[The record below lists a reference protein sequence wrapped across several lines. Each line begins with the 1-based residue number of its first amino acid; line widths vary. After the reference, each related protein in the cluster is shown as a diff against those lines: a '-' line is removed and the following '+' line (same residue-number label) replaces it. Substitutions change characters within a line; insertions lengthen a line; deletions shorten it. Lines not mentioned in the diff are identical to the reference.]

1 MKRTILSIFILSFFG
16 FLSAQ
21 TVVFHEDFEQPS
33 GADSV
38 TAYSSSGSNTWE
50 ISTEL
55 AAGGLQSDSAKC
67 SPNDTLTLTTNVFS
81 TTGNAFVTLD
91 FDHIAKFE
99 IMDKAIVEVSIDNGA
114 SWAKLDSTH
123 YMGTSSNFGSSG
135 NLFNS
140 STYTDWK
147 SSQPITPDNS
157 WWKHEKFNISAIA
170 ADESNVQV
178 RFSLIDNNGLTTFE
192 NYGWFLDNI
201 EVAAD
206 PSELV
211 PPEIVMGTPIV
222 KDTVTSSNPQ
232 TIKAE
237 ITDDASGVDTAFV
250 VYYINGTLT
259 DTLGMTNFQADSFK
273 TDIPFPGFG
282 RTITYFVE
290 AVDQS
295 TAKNHGSSKNYS
307 YFVKFKTG
315 IHTVVFSEGFNG
327 GSVPGNWT
335 NNTQKPWDYETGS
348 TTSGSTGPNGPYEGS
363 GYVYTEASFGGV
375 GANDTAALT
384 SPSINLSNSK
394 KPYLVFYYHMY
405 GADMGELNV
414 DIYDGTTWHQ
424 GVWSK
429 SGEQHSSGSDL
440 WTKVAIDITAYKDA
454 DTKIRFR
461 GITGSSYA
469 SDMSLDDVK
478 VGETQLDFPDAGI
491 AEITNPTGGVVSNGN
506 FDVKVKFQNK
516 GGVNINEVDI
526 DWELD
531 GTSKSTY
538 NWTGTLE
545 PDSLSSEITLGTES
559 VSSGP
564 HNLKIWTTNPNDTV
578 DFNIANDTM
587 QFSFYGCDSLLS
599 GTYSI
604 GGSSPDYATFSDAVL
619 ALNQC
624 GIAGPVTFNV
634 ASGTYDEQ
642 ITLSDISGASS
653 ANTITFQSATG
664 DSSDVTLQYA
674 AANASENHVVKLEGS
689 SHITFKDM
697 TFKSQSNTWPRVF
710 VINGGAGHVNL
721 SNNSFEGLNLSGG
734 TNGTDSALII
744 TEDSVGSNL
753 TIMHNYLEGG
763 TRGLDVEGFNLTGVT
778 VKHNEFINQWVISA
792 SISGANAP
800 IVTHNYVSTNSMH
813 NSYNGL
819 RITGAEGNFELAY
832 NEVYAP
838 STIVGYGL
846 RVENSKGDSLNHAR
860 VFNNM
865 VTIRGIDGSSTLSA
879 GLINIESRFIDYYYN
894 TFRTIGSDELA
905 VPLCLYDNNPGK
917 TKHLSIKNNIFA
929 NNTGGYILYSQNI
942 DTTGF
947 IQDYNNFY
955 QSGSNIFGSLNGGN
969 IADFKEFQSFTGQE
983 NHSTEYAPYFADTTE
998 LHVFNNNLKGLANP
1012 VPGITDDIDG
1022 DSRNATN
1029 PDMGADEFD
1038 LVAYDL
1044 SVAKIISPQSG
1055 CGLSSAEA
1063 ITMRIKN
1070 IGTSAVNT
1078 FDAHYKIL
1086 NTTINITETV
1096 NTTINAGDSL
1106 DFTFSAT
1113 IDMNMDSLMQDSI
1126 FPLQAWITYQ
1136 NDPIQQNDT
1145 TWKDVVSKYQPPAP
1159 STSTFTANYADSI
1172 TITAT
1177 SNDTLLW
1184 YEHDTSIT
1192 KIYKGKYFT
1201 TPLLYDTTT
1210 YWVSA
1215 IPSTGK
1221 QPIITEICH
1230 YQTSTGSP
1238 TGGWPSYLEADDYI
1252 EITGSPGADLK
1263 GITLEQ
1269 WDENNLLNSHTFP
1282 KGTVLGPDGTA
1293 IIAVGS
1299 ATNSTPSPSDYYYHG
1314 NVSNSFSSS
1323 TETGRILKDE
1333 NGEIIDA
1340 VGYSGYNDYV
1350 FPSAAGVTSAD
1361 WSGITPSGSSTSG
1374 NRLEGPYTKDATN
1387 WINSDG
1393 NPQDPNIKNAGLVL
1407 PEALSDCE
1415 SPRVPVTVNVT
1426 GFPAVD
1432 AGITDIH
1439 NPVDTVTGC
1448 SPKHIEIILRNF
1460 GTNTLTSAEISWELD
1475 NTQQKTYNWSG
1486 SIQHDETD
1494 TVLIDTSMIKN
1505 GAQILRAWSEQPNNN
1520 TDTIN
1525 SNDTIT
1531 KAVYSNLPAPASV
1544 TVLDSSNSTVTFE
1557 WTAGNLGGS
1566 YIYTIVE
1573 HGDIIDNGTLFN
1585 VTTNS
1590 ATAGNLNP
1598 LTLYDIYVAELCPGA
1613 TDTSDWAG
1621 PVSFTTE
1628 FACPPGAYCFNNAG
1642 STGPLGPAQQAVDS
1656 AYNGTPLKG
1665 SVTVID
1671 SGIQKWVVP
1680 HTMNYTIFTYGA
1692 QGGGNGGK
1700 GAKVSGNFNLTKGDT
1715 LLILVGQQG
1724 EYESEVG
1731 GGGGGS
1737 FVVEKTNGK
1746 TPLIVAGG
1754 GGGGNSVYTGGG
1766 GRAQISGYPFG
1777 GFPAGGA
1784 GYSGDGAGSMGTNA
1798 KSFLN
1803 GGKGGKIDGLN
1814 SYGGFGGGGGGKDD
1828 SGSASSQDLGGGG
1841 GYEGGDGDY
1850 NGPGEG
1856 GYAYN
1861 TGTNSSLTANINPG
1875 HGKVVIEPE
1884 VPYTNVPNDAGIL
1897 SIDDLDAFCSGAYD
1911 VFVTIANSGNNIIN
1925 NVDIEWTVNGNSQ
1938 PTYTYNGTL
1947 DTIGGSG
1954 SFFTQV
1960 NIGNYYFATGIPY
1973 KIKAWTKNPNSI
1985 NDTVHFNDTANVT
1998 VQANLPAPTGI
2009 TIDDVTPTS
2018 VTFSWDGG
2026 SSQHTW
2032 VYSIVPRG
2040 YSPQHGNY
2048 NISNNEQATYDSL
2061 THITKY
2067 DLYLAEVCPGGVDTS
2082 AWEGP
2087 VEFKTPS
2094 GGLTCSGTSTPS
2106 TVFSENWS
2114 TMQGGWTGDIGNSN
2128 SKWRF
2133 GTTSTPTLNT
2143 GPKDAHDGPLFL
2155 YFDDDNTGSTSS
2167 GSLISPEINLALAN
2181 KEAILSFWL
2190 HAYGNDIPGSKLTV
2204 SAGTNPVGPFTEVY
2218 SRTFNDELQN
2228 DHNEPY
2234 VQDFADLSD
2243 YVGKNIYLEFKFENP
2258 NSGNESDIALDLIE
2272 VEACNNPVLYQD
2284 AGIVDIPKPDYFNIN
2299 TNKQFDVIVKNFG
2312 SDTIKNTTINYD
2324 YGSQSGTFNF
2334 NGSIA
2339 PQKETTVNMP
2349 AINLPGG
2356 GVNLCAYTSLPGDSN
2371 TNNDRSCKEIYRRY
2385 TSTIPYSDN
2394 LENKNYFM
2402 KDTSSLQTTQ
2412 WELGTP
2418 QASTISNSHSGQ
2430 NAWMTNLNGNYAN
2443 NLYQDYLYTP
2453 RFAFSGY
2460 QPDSLVFWHH
2470 FDTESN
2476 DGGYI
2481 QYQNHNGNWSNL
2493 GTVNDTSAINWYNDT
2508 LSLGVEGFSGNS
2520 NGWTRSAIC
2529 IDSSHITNMAA
2540 ITQFRFIFTSDAN
2553 GNNANGWAIDD
2564 FYIKVPKTDIDA
2576 GIQNIIKPQDS
2587 TVTSDSIEV
2596 TVEIRNHGYN
2606 TQTSIPVSYQIGNN
2620 TPVTET
2626 WTGNLTTDQTDTFT
2640 FNTKYL
2646 APSSNYMI
2654 TASTELSN
2662 DGIPQNDAIQKTV
2675 RAKPAAMDAGI
2686 VEIKPVGNS
2695 FGTTTLYQKDVKVK
2709 VLIHNYGAQNL
2720 TSFDVEYEQNNNTPV
2735 TETWTGNLASGNTIE
2750 YTFNQAF
2757 NVAVLGTYDVCA
2769 RTLLSGDAYSQNN
2782 EYCTQWTGEV
2792 DNAISSNELNG
2803 FILHQNIPNPANEKT
2818 SVNFEVPYA
2827 GKAQFEVVDMFGR
2840 KLYSK
2845 DISVEAGKHKVN
2857 LNTKSWSSGIYYY
2870 SVAFDGYKLVRKIIV
2885 TK

>member
-1 MKRTILSIFILSFFG
+1 
-16 FLSAQ
+16 
-21 TVVFHEDFEQPS
+21 
-33 GADSV
+33 
-38 TAYSSSGSNTWE
+38 
-50 ISTEL
+50 
-55 AAGGLQSDSAKC
+55 
-67 SPNDTLTLTTNVFS
+67 
-81 TTGNAFVTLD
+81 
-91 FDHIAKFE
+91 
-99 IMDKAIVEVSIDNGA
+99 
-114 SWAKLDSTH
+114 
-123 YMGTSSNFGSSG
+123 

-147 SSQPITPDNS
+147 SSQIITPDNS

-201 EVAAD
+201 EVAAA

-222 KDTVTSSNPQ
+222 QDTVTSSNPQ
-232 TIKAE
+232 PIKAE

-250 VYYINGTLT
+250 IYYINGTLT

-273 TDIPFPGFG
+273 ADIPFPGFG

-290 AVDQS
+290 AVDNAA
-295 TAKNHGSSKNYS
+295 TPNHGTSANYS
-307 YFVKFKTG
+307 YYLKPLSLPDPLESLFFA
-315 IHTVVFSEGFNG
+315 EGFNG
-327 GSVPGNWT
+327 GNVPANWN
-335 NNTQKPWDYETGS
+335 NNTQGSWDHETGS
-348 TTSGSTGPNGPYEGS
+348 TSSGSTGPDGPYEGS

-375 GANDTAALT
+375 GTNDTAELT
-384 SPSINLSNSK
+384 SPSINLSKSNI
-394 KPYLVFYYHMY
+394 PYLIFNYHMY

-414 DIYDGTTWHQ
+414 DVYDGSTWHQ

-429 SGEQHSSGSDL
+429 SGEQHSSGSDP
-440 WTKVAIDITAYKDA
+440 WTKVTIDLTAYKDA
-454 DTKIRFR
+454 ATKIRFR
-461 GITGSSYA
+461 GITGSSYN
-469 SDMSLDDVK
+469 SDMSVDAVK
-478 VGETQLDFPDAGI
+478 VGDTQLDFPDAGI
-491 AEITNPTGGVVSNGN
+491 AEITNPTGGVVSNST
-506 FDVKVKFQNK
+506 FDIKVKFENK
-516 GGVNINEVDI
+516 GGVNLNQVDI

-538 NWTGTLE
+538 NWSGTLE

-564 HNLKIWTTNPNDTV
+564 HNLKIWTANPNDTV

-587 QFSFYGCDSLLS
+587 QFSFYGCDSLLN

-604 GGSSPDYATFSDAVL
+604 GGSNPDYATFSDAVL

-653 ANTITFQSATG
+653 SNTVTFQSATG

-689 SHITFKDM
+689 SYITFKDM

-734 TNGTDSALII
+734 TNSADSALII
-744 TEDSVGSNL
+744 TEDSIGSNL
-753 TIMHNYLEGG
+753 TFTYNYLEGG
-763 TRGLDVEGFNLTGVT
+763 TRGLDVDGFNLTNVT
-778 VKHNEFINQWVISA
+778 VRHNEFVNQWAISA

-813 NSYNGL
+813 DSYNGL
-819 RITGAEGNFELAY
+819 RIIGAEGNFELAY

-905 VPLCLYDNNPGK
+905 APLCLYDITSGE
-917 TKHLSIKNNIFA
+917 TKQLSIKNNIFT
-929 NNTGGYILYSQNI
+929 NNTDGYILYSQNI

-947 IQDYNNFY
+947 IQDYNNYY
-955 QSGSNIFGSLNGGN
+955 QSGSNIFGSLNGDN

-983 NHSTEYAPYFADTTE
+983 NHSTEYDPYFADTTD
-998 LHVFNNNLKGLANP
+998 LHVFNNNLEGLANP

-1022 DSRNATN
+1022 DSRDATN

-1038 LVAYDL
+1038 PLPYDL
-1044 SVAKIISPQSG
+1044 SVTKITSPQSG
-1055 CGLSSAEA
+1055 CGLSSAED
-1063 ITMRIKN
+1063 ITLRIKN
-1070 IGTSAVNT
+1070 TGTSAVNT

-1086 NTTINITETV
+1086 NTSINITETV
-1096 NTTINAGDSL
+1096 NTTINPGDSL

-1113 IDMNMDSLMQDSI
+1113 VDMNMDSLMQDSI

-1136 NDPIQQNDT
+1136 NDPVQQNDT
-1145 TWKDVVSKYQPPAP
+1145 AWKDVASKYQPPAP

-1184 YEHDTSIT
+1184 YEHDTST
-1192 KIYKGKYFT
+1192 TEIYEGEYFT

-1210 YWVSA
+1210 YWVAARAGSGQLA
-1215 IPSTGK
+1215 
-1221 QPIITEICH
+1221 ITEVTQYNGNGDGATSPQPSWLNGDDFVEISNIGSGPLKLDGYTH
-1230 YQTSTGSP
+1230 HREGSGDFSYDLPDITLNPGEVLVLATYGANTDDPANNFYVAADNSVSSSTSTGHWL
-1238 TGGWPSYLEADDYI
+1238 TNTQGTIVDAV
-1252 EITGSPGADLK
+1252 A
-1263 GITLEQ
+1263 
-1269 WDENNLLNSHTFP
+1269 LNGHTFS
-1282 KGTVLGPDGTA
+1282 
-1293 IIAVGS
+1293 S
-1299 ATNSTPSPSDYYYHG
+1299 AS
-1314 NVSNSFSSS
+1314 
-1323 TETGRILKDE
+1323 
-1333 NGEIIDA
+1333 
-1340 VGYSGYNDYV
+1340 
-1350 FPSAAGVTSAD
+1350 GVTSSD
-1361 WSGITPSGSSTSG
+1361 WSGNIPSSGGNAGVIRINYDNNEASDWIISTS
-1374 NRLEGPYTKDATN
+1374 
-1387 WINSDG
+1387 S
-1393 NPQDPNIKNAGLVL
+1393 NPQTLGDLNPQLSFTAGSGCIS
-1407 PEALSDCE
+1407 AKS
-1415 SPRVPVTVNVT
+1415 PVTVNVK
-1426 GFPAVD
+1426 GIPAVD

-1439 NPVDTVTGC
+1439 NPVDTVSGC
-1448 SPKHIEIILRNF
+1448 SPKHIEVILKNF
-1460 GTNTLTSAEISWELD
+1460 GTNTLTSADVSWELD
-1475 NTQQKTYNWSG
+1475 NTQQKTYKWSG

-1494 TVLIDTSMIKN
+1494 TIHLDTAMIKN
-1505 GAQILRAWSEQPNNN
+1505 GAHILRAWSGQPNNN
-1520 TDTIN
+1520 TDTVN

-1531 KAVYSNLPAPASV
+1531 KAVYSNLPAPTSLS
-1544 TVLDSSNSTVTFE
+1544 VLDSSNSTVTFE
-1557 WTAGNLGGS
+1557 WTAGALGGS

-1573 HGDIIDNGTLFN
+1573 HGNTIDNGTIFN
-1585 VTTNS
+1585 VNS
-1590 ATAGNLNP
+1590 SNATASNLNP

-1628 FACPPGAYCFNNAG
+1628 FECPPGAFCFTNAG
-1642 STGPLGPAQQAVDS
+1642 ATGPLGPAQQSVDS

-1680 HTMNYTIFTYGA
+1680 HTMNYTILTYGA
-1692 QGGGNGGK
+1692 QGGGDGGK

-1754 GGGGNSVYTGGG
+1754 GGGGNSAYTGGG
-1766 GRAQISGYPFG
+1766 GRAQISDNPVGGYT
-1777 GFPAGGA
+1777 AGGA
-1784 GYSGDGAGSMGTNA
+1784 GYSGDGQGSMGTNA

-1814 SYGGFGGGGGGKDD
+1814 SYGGFGGGGGGDD
-1828 SGSASSQDLGGGG
+1828 DGGSASSQDLGGGG
-1841 GYEGGDGDY
+1841 GYEGGDGDM

-1861 TGTNSSLTANINPG
+1861 AGTNSSLTANINPG
-1875 HGKVVIEPE
+1875 HGKVVINPE
-1884 VPYTNVPNDAGIL
+1884 VPYTNAPNDAGIL
-1897 SIDDLDAFCSGAYD
+1897 SIDEPDAFCPGVYD

-1954 SFFTQV
+1954 NFFTQV
-1960 NIGNYYFATGIPY
+1960 NIGNYDFDTGSPY
-1973 KIKAWTKNPNSI
+1973 EIKAWTNNPNGI

-1998 VQANLPAPTGI
+1998 VQANLPAPAGI

-2026 SSQHTW
+2026 SSQHSW

-2040 YSPQHGNY
+2040 YSPQQGNY
-2048 NISNNEQATYDSL
+2048 IGSNNEQATYDSL
-2061 THITKY
+2061 TQITKY
-2067 DLYLAEVCPGGVDTS
+2067 DLYVAEVCPGGVDTS
-2082 AWEGP
+2082 AWGGP

-2094 GGLTCSGTSTPS
+2094 GGLNCSGASTPS
-2106 TVFSENWS
+2106 NVFSENWS
-2114 TMQGGWTGDIGNSN
+2114 AMQGGWTGDIGNSN

-2133 GTTSTPTLNT
+2133 GTTSTPTANT
-2143 GPKDAHDGPLFL
+2143 GPNDSHDGPLFL
-2155 YFDDDNTGSTSS
+2155 YFDNDNAGTSSS
-2167 GSLISPEINLALAN
+2167 GSLVSPEVNLALAN
-2181 KEAILSFWL
+2181 NEAILSFYM
-2190 HAYGNDIPGSKLTV
+2190 HAYGDDIPGSKLTI

-2258 NSGNESDIALDLIE
+2258 NSGNQSDIALDLIE
-2272 VEACNNPVLYQD
+2272 VEACNNPVLSQD
-2284 AGIVDIPKPDYFNIN
+2284 AGVVDIPKPDYFNIN
-2299 TNKQFDVIVKNFG
+2299 ANKQFDVVVRNFG
-2312 SDTIKNTTINYD
+2312 SDTIQNVTINYEF
-2324 YGSQSGTFNF
+2324 GSQSDTYTY

-2339 PQKETTVNMP
+2339 PQKETTVDMP

-2371 TNNDRSCKEIYRRY
+2371 TNNNRSCKEIYRRY
-2385 TSTIPYSDN
+2385 TTTIPYFDN
-2394 LENKNYFM
+2394 LENQNYFM

-2418 QASTISNSHSGQ
+2418 QASTISKPHSGQ

-2443 NLYQDYLYTP
+2443 DIYTDYLYTP
-2453 RFAFSGY
+2453 RFAFSGH

-2470 FDTESN
+2470 FDTESK

-2481 QYQNHNGNWSNL
+2481 QYQNHNGSWSNL
-2493 GTVNDTSAINWYNDT
+2493 GNVNDTSAINWYNDT

-2529 IDSSHITNMAA
+2529 IDSNHITNMAA
-2540 ITQFRFIFTSDAN
+2540 ITQFRFVFTSDASENN
-2553 GNNANGWAIDD
+2553 GNGWAIDD
-2564 FYIKVPKTDIDA
+2564 FNIKVPKTDIDA
-2576 GIQNIIKPQDS
+2576 GIRSIVNPQDS
-2587 TVTSDSIEV
+2587 TVTSDSVEV
-2596 TVEIRNHGYN
+2596 TVEIQNHGYN
-2606 TQTSIPVSYQIGNN
+2606 TQTSIPVTYQIGNN
-2620 TPVTET
+2620 TPITET
-2626 WTGNLTTDQTDTFT
+2626 WNGNLTTNQTDTFS
-2640 FNTKYL
+2640 FNTKYQS
-2646 APSSNYMI
+2646 PSNNYTI
-2654 TASTELSN
+2654 TAATELSN
-2662 DGIPQNDAIQKTV
+2662 DGIPQNDEVQKTIKV
-2675 RAKPAAMDAGI
+2675 KPAAQDAGI
-2686 VEIKPVGNS
+2686 VDIKPVGNS
-2695 FGTTTLYQKDVKVK
+2695 FGTTTLYEKDVSVK
-2709 VLIHNYGAQNL
+2709 VLIHNYGSQNL

-2735 TETWTGNLASGNTIE
+2735 TETWTGNLASGNTVE
-2750 YTFNQAF
+2750 YTFNQDF
-2757 NVAVLGTYDVCA
+2757 NVGVVGNYEVCA
-2769 RTLLSGDAYSQNN
+2769 RTLLSGDAYTQND

-2792 DNAISSNELNG
+2792 DNAINSNELDG
-2803 FILHQNIPNPANEKT
+2803 FILHQNIPNPASGKT
-2818 SVNFEVPYA
+2818 AVDFEVPYG
-2827 GKAQFEVVDMFGR
+2827 GKAQFEVVDLFGR
-2840 KLYSK
+2840 KLYSN
-2845 DISVEAGKHKVN
+2845 DLSVEAGKHDVI

-2870 SVAFDGYKLVRKIIV
+2870 SVTFDGYKLVRKLIV
-2885 TK
+2885 SQ